1 MPSQADDSFLRTK
14 SSFVMYF
21 CIGNKC
27 QCPLRL
33 MTHFYLLKWSII
45 LKMHQSCQ
53 CPLRLMTHFYNH
65 RKRRKPIWLRR
76 VNALSGWWLISTVAY
91 TLEETNLSEKCQCP
105 LGLMTHFYMVML
117 KDRDGVFSGVNA
129 LSGWWLISTPEMYY
143 LAFDTMLRVNALSGW
158 WLISTWYKLF

>member
-1 MPSQADDSFLRTK
+1 MIDTICS
-14 SSFVMYF
+14 Y
-21 CIGNKC
+21 C
-27 QCPLRL
+27 
-33 MTHFYLLKWSII
+33 
-45 LKMHQSCQ
+45 
-53 CPLRLMTHFYNH
+53 
-65 RKRRKPIWLRR
+65 

-158 WLISTWYKLF
+158 WLISTLSLFKQNKNTLDRCQCPLRLMTHFYMIQALLIDLLMYRVSMPSQADDSFLRLGEEE

>member
-1 MPSQADDSFLRTK
+1 MIDTICS
-14 SSFVMYF
+14 Y
-21 CIGNKC
+21 C
-27 QCPLRL
+27 
-33 MTHFYLLKWSII
+33 
-45 LKMHQSCQ
+45 
-53 CPLRLMTHFYNH
+53 
-65 RKRRKPIWLRR
+65 

-158 WLISTWYKLF
+158 WLISTLSLFKQNKNTLDRCQCPLRLMTHFYPKQKGRKEFMSKIVSMPSQADDSFLRLGEEE